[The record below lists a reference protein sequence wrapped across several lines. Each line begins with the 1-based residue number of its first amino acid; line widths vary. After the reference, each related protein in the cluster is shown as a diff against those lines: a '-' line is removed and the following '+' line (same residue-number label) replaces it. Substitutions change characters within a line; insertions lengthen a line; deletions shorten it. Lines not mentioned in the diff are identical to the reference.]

1 VDSNLNRLIQDS
13 HFFGSGWSFP
23 VTFSAWNHQ
32 LDITSGEENVNNAIR
47 IILLT
52 NRGERSLEQQFGS
65 GLQPFFFRQMDESLK
80 GEIKDAVKFAL
91 LQNEPRITVENVVVE
106 FADRLSGLIN
116 IKIVYQLNQSNTRHN
131 YVFPFYLKEGTN
143 LHRHQ

>member
-1 VDSNLNRLIQDS
+1 MDNNPEIQNQDS

-65 GLQPFFFRQMDESLK
+65 GLQAFFFRQMEESLK
-80 GEIKDAVKFAL
+80 GEIKDAVKYSL
-91 LQNEPRITVENVVVE
+91 LQNEPRITVENVLVE
-106 FADRLSGLIN
+106 FADRLSGQIN
-116 IKIVYQLNQSNTRHN
+116 IRILYRLNQSNTRHN

-143 LHRHQ
+143 LPRRQ